1 MGLISKQRMN
11 HVFRKGITI
20 FPCMGQYQGK
30 SQNKSKIYEKT
41 RFFRNFFNS
50 HPFLNLNLLLVD
62 PATYV
67 MSGKNERTP
76 KNFYQ
81 VFLKKKCSVGNRV
94 LQQIYAVIFQQI
106 ETCTLKD
113 ALIKRKKTW
122 RLIN

>member
-30 SQNKSKIYEKT
+30 SPTISKIYEKT
-41 RFFRNFFNS
+41 RFFRNFLNS

-81 VFLKKKCSVGNRV
+81 RFLKKMRR
-94 LQQIYAVIFQQI
+94 
-106 ETCTLKD
+106 
-113 ALIKRKKTW
+113 RKSRFTTNLC
-122 RLIN
+122 RYIQTN

>member
-1 MGLISKQRMN
+1 
-11 HVFRKGITI
+11 
-20 FPCMGQYQGK
+20 MGQYQGK
-30 SQNKSKIYEKT
+30 SPTISKIYEKT
-41 RFFRNFFNS
+41 RFFRNFLNS

-81 VFLKKKCSVGNRV
+81 RFLKKKCSVGNRV
-94 LQQIYAVIFQQI
+94 LPQIYPFIFKQI
-106 ETCTLKD
+106 EIWTLKD

-122 RLIN
+122 RFIN

>member
-1 MGLISKQRMN
+1 
-11 HVFRKGITI
+11 
-20 FPCMGQYQGK
+20 MGQYQGK

-81 VFLKKKCSVGNRV
+81 LFLKKNAASEITFYNKFMPLYSNK
-94 LQQIYAVIFQQI
+94 
-106 ETCTLKD
+106 LKP
-113 ALIKRKKTW
+113 AL
-122 RLIN
+122 